1 MKKRKGS
8 VAVHSWDL
16 HEYLYITGKHR
27 RARDCDVVSSSGC
40 YNQVL
45 MSILDNMERTI
56 CLGGNL
62 IIKGIEFC

>member
-1 MKKRKGS
+1 M
-8 VAVHSWDL
+8 HSWGL

-27 RARDCDVVSSSGC
+27 RAKDTVSSSGC

-45 MSILDNMERTI
+45 TSIVDNVEGTI

-62 IIKGIEFC
+62 ITEGIEFC